1 MAWLRM
7 LDGAGRF
14 CRNDIDF
21 AWKNHNFRASERE
34 TVTAHH
40 VLPRALHVRRLQK
53 RTVEFNATNARN
65 SGNCMLID
73 TNSLLQNTL
82 SHKDT
87 SPRLGWIAF
96 SS

>member
-1 MAWLRM
+1 
-7 LDGAGRF
+7 
-14 CRNDIDF
+14 
-21 AWKNHNFRASERE
+21 
-34 TVTAHH
+34 
-40 VLPRALHVRRLQK
+40 
-53 RTVEFNATNARN
+53 
-65 SGNCMLID
+65 MLID